1 MQGSLTLPEAV
12 IVHSLYGRTLKK
24 ARALEYLNIGKGE
37 AQCCALAFSLGL
49 AFIVCDDR
57 KFLRQRFFS
66 NDNDLKNINVVG
78 FSYFL
83 HLFYKEKLIADVW
96 SHFDIVI
103 EKCNWKRS
111 EVQIANYTFLK
122 ELGY

>member
-1 MQGSLTLPEAV
+1 MQGSSTLLKV
-12 IVHSLYGRTLKK
+12 VTVQTLQGRTLKK
-24 ARALEYLNIGKGE
+24 AHALEYFNIGKGE

-49 AFIVCDDR
+49 GFIVCDDR

-66 NDNDLKNINVVG
+66 NDTDLKNIKVPG

-83 HLFYKEKLIADVW
+83 HLFHKEKLVSDVW
-96 SHFDIVI
+96 ILFDSII